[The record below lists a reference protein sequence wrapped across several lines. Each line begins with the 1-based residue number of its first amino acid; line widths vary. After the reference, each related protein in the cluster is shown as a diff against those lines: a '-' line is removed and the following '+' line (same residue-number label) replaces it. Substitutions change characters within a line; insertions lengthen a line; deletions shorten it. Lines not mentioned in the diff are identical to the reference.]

1 MAMWVVVALA
11 TWPWRDV
18 LLYRADWTWGGAILM
33 FACGLYI
40 YSQSGKNFSAKQFG
54 GLPEVHG
61 RSREQRL
68 ATDGIRSRVRPP
80 ADSPHFA
87 EPMPWRAQTRLARC
101 FVPSAI
107 LLPNPT
113 ATL

>member
-61 RSREQRL
+61 RSREQPL
-68 ATDGIRSRVRPP
+68 VTHGIRAPVRHPLYLAHLAESLPWPVGTVLAGFVALP
-80 ADSPHFA
+80 ALDVP
-87 EPMPWRAQTRLARC
+87 AQAL
-101 FVPSAI
+101 
-107 LLPNPT
+107 
-113 ATL
+113 

>member
-68 ATDGIRSRVRPP
+68 VTEGIRSRVRHPV
-80 ADSPHFA
+80 D
-87 EPMPWRAQTRLARC
+87 LARLWEPPPWG
-101 FVPSAI
+101 VGTGLAAWWG
-107 LLPNPT
+107 LT
-113 ATL
+113 AFPALTE

>member
-68 ATDGIRSRVRPP
+68 VTDGIRSRGRHPVYLAHLSAMMAWGVGTGLAVRGGLE
-80 ADSPHFA
+80 AVA
-87 EPMPWRAQTRLARC
+87 
-101 FVPSAI
+101 VPDGAGM
-107 LLPNPT
+107 
-113 ATL
+113 